1 MYKSSVLLSSCF
13 HLVGSSSRPFVCMQ
27 EPAVRQHLTSGVVKG
42 GGEGVTTSQLCSRPF
57 QKSKSV

>member
-1 MYKSSVLLSSCF
+1 MYKSSVLLNSCF

-42 GGEGVTTSQLCSRPF
+42 GGG
-57 QKSKSV
+57 